1 MKSGEQDGVCGKRG
15 DSAGGEIV
23 QDRSGRQYLEIPS
36 YPILRNAD
44 DFSHYSFGDS
54 HNEICYY
61 AL

>member
-23 QDRSGRQYLEIPS
+23 QDRSG
-36 YPILRNAD
+36 
-44 DFSHYSFGDS
+44 DS